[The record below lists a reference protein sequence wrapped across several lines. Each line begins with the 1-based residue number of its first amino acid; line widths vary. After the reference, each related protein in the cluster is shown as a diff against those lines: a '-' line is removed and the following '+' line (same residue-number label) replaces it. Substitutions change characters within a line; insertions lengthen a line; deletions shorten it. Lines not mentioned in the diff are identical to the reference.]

1 MKIALI
7 GQDIPALLPSL
18 LADAYFA
25 CKWPVELAIE
35 ERQDA
40 LGDLLGRYADAVLRQ
55 SGVEGRILVTAS
67 RGEALRGADAVVY
80 AGDYLAASR
89 FRMDREALLG
99 DEDDPGLSDQARVNG
114 GLGGLMHTLRQG
126 ELLRQLCDA
135 MEEACPNAVV
145 VTMGQPV
152 GRTAAILEKRGHRA
166 WGLGPSPFKG
176 PGGVE
181 DIARR
186 LGRKTQEVNAVT
198 AGLPGFAFLT
208 ELRDQ
213 RGKDLLP
220 AARELAERG
229 ELGRL
234 TQRWLARWDA
244 LAVGFAVVAALFP
257 LPHFVL
263 PAQSLLLILVSMLLS
278 GHLDFRS
285 WSRPALLLCE
295 ATLLS
300 GGVAS
305 ICLSG
310 TRTQAGGVL
319 CAVSGALLTALTCAV
334 RRTTRWQ
341 VHVLLR
347 SPAGTVRFTA
357 LVDTGNRLREPISG
371 LPVLIAEAKLVR
383 NVLPEDGYRILSFGS
398 VGGSGRMA
406 CFKPSGVWIERGR
419 HRTRAPDVWVAVSAH
434 PLPGAY
440 HALAPCE
447 FAYYAN

>member
-244 LAVGFAVVAALFP
+244 LAVGFAVGHAEF
-257 LPHFVL
+257 L
-263 PAQSLLLILVSMLLS
+263 PAQEDFTPEAEPAFGESVERRKERILRMNTVADKGLSDREGMMAQMLLLSTAPAERPMRLLS
-278 GHLDFRS
+278 GLLRGES
-285 WSRPALLLCE
+285 VTLPA
-295 ATLLS
+295 
-300 GGVAS
+300 V
-305 ICLSG
+305 
-310 TRTQAGGVL
+310 TRL
-319 CAVSGALLTALTCAV
+319 NRGALPQLPGEIMVECPLRLENGKPADDHYRLSEEAAHLCLDIGETGLLAAEAALGDA
-334 RRTTRWQ
+334 
-341 VHVLLR
+341 
-347 SPAGTVRFTA
+347 SA
-357 LVDTGNRLREPISG
+357 LREYVETDPAMEG
-371 LPVLIAEAKLVR
+371 LDRLYLEEVAAR
-383 NVLPEDGYRILSFGS
+383 MARMHSDILSLYD
-398 VGGSGRMA
+398 
-406 CFKPSGVWIERGR
+406 IE
-419 HRTRAPDVWVAVSAH
+419 S
-434 PLPGAY
+434 
-440 HALAPCE
+440 E
-447 FAYYAN
+447 E

>member
-55 SGVEGRILVTAS
+55 SGVEGRVLVTAS

-213 RGKDLLP
+213 QGKDLLP

-244 LAVGFAVVAALFP
+244 LAVGSAVGHAEF
-257 LPHFVL
+257 L
-263 PAQSLLLILVSMLLS
+263 PAQEDFTPEAEPAFGESVERRKERILRMNTVADKGLGDREGMMAQMLLLSTAPAERPMRLLS
-278 GHLDFRS
+278 GLLRGES
-285 WSRPALLLCE
+285 VTLPA
-295 ATLLS
+295 
-300 GGVAS
+300 V
-305 ICLSG
+305 
-310 TRTQAGGVL
+310 TRLNRGVL
-319 CAVSGALLTALTCAV
+319 PQLPGEIMVECPLRLENGKPADDRFRLSEEAAHLCVDIGEAGLLAAEAALGDASA
-334 RRTTRWQ
+334 
-341 VHVLLR
+341 
-347 SPAGTVRFTA
+347 
-357 LVDTGNRLREPISG
+357 LREYVETDPAMDG
-371 LPVLIAEAKLVR
+371 LDRLYLEEVAA
-383 NVLPEDGYRILSFGS
+383 
-398 VGGSGRMA
+398 RMA
-406 CFKPSGVWIERGR
+406 RMHSDIL
-419 HRTRAPDVWVAVSAH
+419 
-434 PLPGAY
+434 PLY
-440 HALAPCE
+440 DMDSE
-447 FAYYAN
+447 E